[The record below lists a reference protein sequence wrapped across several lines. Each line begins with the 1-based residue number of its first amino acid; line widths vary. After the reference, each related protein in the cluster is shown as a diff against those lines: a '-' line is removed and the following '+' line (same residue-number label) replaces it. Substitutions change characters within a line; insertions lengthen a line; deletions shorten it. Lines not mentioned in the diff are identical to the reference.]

1 MERSYYV
8 YILASQR
15 NGTLYIGV
23 TSDLIKRVWEHRNKL
38 VDGFTEKYCID
49 KLVYYEQFK
58 DIEYAIGREKRLKK
72 YNRRWKIALI
82 EKLNPD
88 WRDLYE
94 ELISGFPDQVGE

>member
-1 MERSYYV
+1 
-8 YILASQR
+8 
-15 NGTLYIGV
+15 
-23 TSDLIKRVWEHRNKL
+23 LIKRVWEHRNKL

-49 KLVYYEQFK
+49 KLVNYEQFK